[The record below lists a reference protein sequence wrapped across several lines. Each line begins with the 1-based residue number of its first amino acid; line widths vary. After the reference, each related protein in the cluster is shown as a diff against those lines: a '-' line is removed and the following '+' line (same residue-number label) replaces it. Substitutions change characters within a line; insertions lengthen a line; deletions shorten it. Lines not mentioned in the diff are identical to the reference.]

1 MGLIIMDRVYF
12 ERYFKIQLGFR
23 VTRLLCCYVAYVSY
37 NLMILL
43 CFEVKIFKL
52 PYYYVMVVIL
62 EHEHVAMLLGSRS

>member
-43 CFEVKIFKL
+43 CFEVEIFKL
-52 PYYYVMVVIL
+52 PYYYVI
-62 EHEHVAMLLGSRS
+62 GSYTGT